1 MRMSG
6 AGMSMHTPHHLL
18 SVGDL
23 TSAALQAILERS
35 LALKRAPRAPLL
47 AQHSLALIFEKPSL
61 RTRVS
66 FEVAMQELGG
76 ACVVLRPD
84 EIQMGQRETIA
95 DIAAYLSR
103 NVTVAAL
110 RVFAHGTL
118 TQFAAAARIPVVN
131 ALSDWEHPCQ
141 ALADVLTVREHCG
154 RLAGVRLAYIGD
166 GNNVCHSLLLAGALS
181 GMQVRVAC
189 PAGYE
194 PQAAVVAQARALGAA
209 HGALIEIGH
218 DPVAAV
224 TGAAAVYTD
233 VWTSM
238 GQEQETA
245 VRKQLFMPYQVNEQ
259 LMAHAPEAIVLH
271 CLPAH
276 RGEEITDAVIDSA
289 RSVVFDQAENR
300 RHAQKAVLLH
310 VLGLL

>member
-1 MRMSG
+1 MSARVPRHFLS
-6 AGMSMHTPHHLL
+6 AGDVT
-18 SVGDL
+18 
-23 TSAALQAILERS
+23 AATLQAMLERS
-35 LALKRAPRAPLL
+35 LALKRAPRSPLL

-66 FEVAMQELGG
+66 FEVAMHELGG
-76 ACVVLRPD
+76 TCVVLRPD

-118 TQFAAAARIPVVN
+118 TQFAAAAQMPVVN

-141 ALADVLTVREHCG
+141 AVADVLTVREHCG

-166 GNNVCHSLLLAGALS
+166 GNNVCHSLLLAGALG
-181 GMQVRVAC
+181 GMHVRVAC
-189 PAGYE
+189 PPGYE
-194 PQAAVVAQARALGAA
+194 PQAAVVAQAQALGKAQ
-209 HGALIEIGH
+209 GAVIAIGH

-233 VWTSM
+233 VWASM

-245 VRKQLFMPYQVNEQ
+245 VRKQRFMPYQVNEQ
-259 LMAHAPEAIVLH
+259 LMAHAPDAVVLH

-276 RGEEITDAVIDSA
+276 RGEEITDGVIDSA

-300 RHAQKAVLLH
+300 RHVQKAVLLY

>member
-1 MRMSG
+1 MS
-6 AGMSMHTPHHLL
+6 ARIPCHFL
-18 SVGDL
+18 SVGDV
-23 TSAALQAILERS
+23 TATTLQTMLERS
-35 LALKRAPRAPLL
+35 LALKRAPRSPLL

-76 ACVVLRPD
+76 TCVVLRPD

-110 RVFAHGTL
+110 RVFAHRTL
-118 TQFAAAARIPVVN
+118 TQFAAAAQIPVVN

-166 GNNVCHSLLLAGALS
+166 GNNVCHSLLLAGALG
-181 GMQVRVAC
+181 GMHVRVAC
-189 PAGYE
+189 PPGYE
-194 PQAAVVAQARALGAA
+194 PQAAVVAQAQALGKAQ
-209 HGALIEIGH
+209 GAVIEIGH

-233 VWTSM
+233 VWASM
-238 GQEQETA
+238 GQEQEAA
-245 VRKQLFMPYQVNEQ
+245 VRKQRFMPYQVNES
-259 LMAHAPEAIVLH
+259 LMAHAPTAIVLH

-276 RGEEITDAVIDSA
+276 RGEEISDGVIDSA

-300 RHAQKAVLLH
+300 RHAQKAVLLY